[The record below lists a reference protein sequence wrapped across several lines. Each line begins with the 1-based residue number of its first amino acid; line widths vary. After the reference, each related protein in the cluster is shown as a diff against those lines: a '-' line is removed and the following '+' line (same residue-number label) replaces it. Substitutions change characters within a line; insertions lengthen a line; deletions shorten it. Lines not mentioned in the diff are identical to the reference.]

1 MSRRNRQSLDMWE
14 PKTRLGRM
22 VKDGQITNIVEI
34 FEEGYKIKE
43 IEIVDMLVPN
53 LQDDVIDI
61 NLVQRQ
67 TDAGETS
74 KFTALVAV
82 GNRDGLLGLGIGK
95 APRVRNAIEKG
106 ISIAKLNIHP
116 VKRGCGSWECDCGEQ
131 HSIPFEV
138 KGKAGSVR
146 VTLLPAAQ
154 GVGLVAGDTAKA
166 VLVMAGI
173 KDCWS
178 KSIGKTSTRNSFAF
192 ATFNAL
198 KRTMEIMTPQ
208 DWTR

>member
-1 MSRRNRQSLDMWE
+1 MSRRSRQSLDMWE
-14 PKTRLGRM
+14 PRTKLGRM
-22 VKDGQITNIVEI
+22 VKDGQITNIIEV

-43 IEIVDMLVPN
+43 IEIVDMLAPN

-61 NLVQRQ
+61 NLVQKQ

-82 GNRDGLLGLGIGK
+82 GDRNGLLGLGLGK

-106 ISIAKLNIHP
+106 INIAKMKIHP
-116 VKRGCGSWECDCGEQ
+116 IKRGCGSWECDCNEQ
-131 HSIPFEV
+131 HSIPFKL

-146 VTLLPAAQ
+146 VILLPAAQ

-166 VLVMAGI
+166 VLSMAGI

-178 KSIGKTSTRNSFAF
+178 KSLGKTSTKNSFAF

-198 KRTMEIMTPQ
+198 KKTMEIMTPQ